1 MSEGSVLRAAGKLF
15 SDVGLECGTK
25 ILSSSSK
32 TLSFRKPLQPAHTPA
47 EATAAPEVEAV
58 VM

>member
-1 MSEGSVLRAAGKLF
+1 MCAAAGKMF
-15 SDVGLECGTK
+15 SDVGLECGSK

-32 TLSFRKPLQPAHTPA
+32 TLSFRKPLQPAQAPA
-47 EATAAPEVEAV
+47 AATTAPEVEAI

>member
-1 MSEGSVLRAAGKLF
+1 MFSE
-15 SDVGLECGTK
+15 VGLECGTK

-32 TLSFRKPLQPAHTPA
+32 TLSFRKPLAPKQPAQPPPVAAMTAPA
-47 EATAAPEVEAV
+47 VEAV